1 MALYLRAV
9 FSHSFIQSGDSCKGS
24 GIAFV
29 HSSHPQVP
37 AFLRRLTN
45 EEYYF
50 LSIQM
55 VETFCPIGSPHID
68 GSGRGDSKAHL
79 KGRAEG
85 RSEVEGE
92 KEREI

>member
-1 MALYLRAV
+1 
-9 FSHSFIQSGDSCKGS
+9 
-24 GIAFV
+24 
-29 HSSHPQVP
+29 
-37 AFLRRLTN
+37 
-45 EEYYF
+45 
-50 LSIQM
+50 M
-55 VETFCPIGSPHID
+55 VETFCSIGSPHID